1 MFNQFLI
8 KFGLFSVIM
17 PSLTFYGVYYL
28 NLDDKNLFFIIMLGV
43 IFGFGGI
50 SIFLSRNM
58 FLEIKK
64 FIKNIEKVSSD
75 SYKLLKIERNDELGQ
90 LGNSIN
96 KLSEKFLKKS
106 KQHEEKI
113 LELNILDNE
122 LMYKIQYLDDTKT
135 KLNKTV
141 KELTEQKE
149 LEKKHL
155 SELEWRGKIVKSL
168 ADESKKADL
177 QKAEFSSMIS
187 HELKTPLTPIISWC
201 SILEQNVYGTLNP
214 KQLKSIQK
222 INENAHKLVTM
233 IGDLLDV
240 RKLDMEKMAFVFLDI
255 YSREIIQ
262 SVYEEYENVMK
273 EHNIKFS
280 ASCKENFVIVG
291 DKDRIGQ
298 VLKNFLINAIDFVP
312 ENGKIEIFTKR
323 NDPYVT
329 FCVKDNGIGIAK
341 EKQKNLFKKFYQVDT
356 STTREHG
363 GSGLGLA
370 ICKGIVQSMNG
381 LIGVESDLGKGAIF
395 YFSLPISKFVVKSP
409 SSIMK

>member
-1 MFNQFLI
+1 
-8 KFGLFSVIM
+8 
-17 PSLTFYGVYYL
+17 
-28 NLDDKNLFFIIMLGV
+28 MLGV